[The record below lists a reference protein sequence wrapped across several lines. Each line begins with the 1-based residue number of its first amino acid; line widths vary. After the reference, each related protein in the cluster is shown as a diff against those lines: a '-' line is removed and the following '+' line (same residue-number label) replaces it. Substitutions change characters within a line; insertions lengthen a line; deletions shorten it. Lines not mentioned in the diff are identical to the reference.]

1 MNPLFLLAY
10 VLMTLYEYSTRISI
24 LDTIKW
30 IKIVGAILSPDK
42 KASTEKVRG
51 NILKVSFMN
60 GDVEGYYL
68 LPYSAK
74 PKQWTRV
81 EAVTKQDAEDTTKVL
96 EERDMVG
103 SILTTEEIVIE
114 GAPQEVNSVVVDEE
128 LESDMD
134 EISHTKSEPKSKTK
148 PIGEL
153 KIDKTRSAEY
163 YKEFKRQNVTTEIEL
178 ISGPG
183 KDFFNMKITPYNIN
197 HNYHC
202 LIFYYRKGAKSTH
215 YSMVFT
221 AKDYIKL

>member
-10 VLMTLYEYSTRISI
+10 VLMTLYEYSIKISI
-24 LDTIKW
+24 IDTIKW
-30 IKIVGAILSPDK
+30 IKIAGAILSPDK

-81 EAVTKQDAEDTTKVL
+81 EAVTKQDAEEMTKVI
-96 EERDMVG
+96 EERNVVG
-103 SILTTEEIVIE
+103 EILATEEIIIE
-114 GAPQEVNSVVVDEE
+114 GTPQEVNSPPVDNE

-134 EISHTKSEPKSKTK
+134 EISHIKFKPKPKMKS
-148 PIGEL
+148 IGEF
-153 KIDKTRSAEY
+153 KADKTRLAEY
-163 YKEFKRQNVTTEIEL
+163 YKEFKRQDVTSEIEL

-202 LIFYYRKGAKSTH
+202 LIFYYRKGTKSTH
-215 YSMVFT
+215 YDMVFT
-221 AKDYIKL
+221 TKDYIKL